1 MSITVIIEQMAKLFL
16 ILCLGTVLARLEILD
31 VHTKQKLTKLLLY
44 VTTPLMMIDAFHDR
58 MLEAQS
64 QTGNDVSVGTLFA
77 LSFAFYLILIV
88 LSLVLVFA
96 MRIPKTDRRVYL
108 FMTIF
113 GNVGFMGFPVVQSV
127 YGTEGLFYAAILN
140 SVFNIFV
147 YTFGVVLMG
156 GASAD
161 EGSSFQDTLR
171 GIPWKKLLLTP
182 AVLCTAVGVVIFA
195 FRIRLPGILADTCN
209 TLGGLTSPIAMM
221 VVGANLSGMKFREM
235 VTDMRM
241 NVYVLLRQIAL
252 PLIFWLIIRLLT
264 PHAVLAP
271 TLLLMACMPAA
282 NTTALFA
289 TEYHCNEKL
298 ASQGIFLTTLFS
310 LISFPLVI
318 WICVR

>member
-113 GNVGFMGFPVVQSV
+113 
-127 YGTEGLFYAAILN
+127 
-140 SVFNIFV
+140 
-147 YTFGVVLMG
+147 
-156 GASAD
+156 
-161 EGSSFQDTLR
+161 
-171 GIPWKKLLLTP
+171 
-182 AVLCTAVGVVIFA
+182 
-195 FRIRLPGILADTCN
+195 
-209 TLGGLTSPIAMM
+209 
-221 VVGANLSGMKFREM
+221 
-235 VTDMRM
+235 
-241 NVYVLLRQIAL
+241 
-252 PLIFWLIIRLLT
+252 
-264 PHAVLAP
+264 
-271 TLLLMACMPAA
+271 
-282 NTTALFA
+282 
-289 TEYHCNEKL
+289 
-298 ASQGIFLTTLFS
+298 
-310 LISFPLVI
+310 
-318 WICVR
+318 